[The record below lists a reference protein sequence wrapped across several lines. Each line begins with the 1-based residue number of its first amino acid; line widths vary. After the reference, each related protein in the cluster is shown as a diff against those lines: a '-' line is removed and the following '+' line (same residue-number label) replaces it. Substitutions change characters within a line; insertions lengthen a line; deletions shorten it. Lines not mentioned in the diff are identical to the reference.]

1 MLQGLENLRDE
12 FSDLGAK
19 SLEIELQST
28 QQEYV
33 ALVAG
38 QRSIAPDPDA
48 RQEQERQA

>member
-1 MLQGLENLRDE
+1 VTALGHYASLR
-12 FSDLGAK
+12 
-19 SLEIELQST
+19 LEIELQST